1 MKFLEKQNCRD
12 RKQNSSCLGLGVR
25 MKIGLQRTQ
34 GAFLVVGMLSHWTVA
49 MAEQLCFLKLSK
61 LYKGEYHGI

>member
-1 MKFLEKQNCRD
+1 
-12 RKQNSSCLGLGVR
+12 